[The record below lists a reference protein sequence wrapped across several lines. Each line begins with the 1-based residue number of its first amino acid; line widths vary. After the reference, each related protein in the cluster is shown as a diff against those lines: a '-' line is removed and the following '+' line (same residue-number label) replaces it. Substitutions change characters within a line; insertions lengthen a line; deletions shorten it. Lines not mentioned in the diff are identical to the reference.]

1 MRKFIKGCI
10 IAGVACV
17 FIGGGIT
24 AVSMS
29 LGGSLLDVL
38 PQQAARWK
46 EELGNVTQQEFWS
59 NNMFLYDY
67 NPADFTDQGEQVY
80 TASGIKELSGVITA
94 GKVVI
99 REDDLPGDEITI
111 FCNKDGSYYNIEED
125 DGELKLN
132 SYPGDSGSDRDLLFT
147 IHIPKDYRFS
157 SVDIK
162 LKRSRKI
169 IGKTDSDVVLIADVL
184 LADEMKL
191 EAKAGLIKVN
201 RGNAGELTLE
211 TEAGAVEFSGA
222 ATGDISAKCQA
233 GAIELQLD
241 GKKED
246 YDYDVRCKL
255 GAIELGDEEIAVLGS
270 KKKIDNGS
278 GRTMDLDCEVG
289 SIEVDFINQV

>member
-46 EELGNVTQQEFWS
+46 EELGNVTQPEFWS

-184 LADEMKL
+184 LADEMNL
-191 EAKAGLIKVN
+191 EAKAGFIKVN

-222 ATGDISAKCQA
+222 ATGDISAQCQA

-246 YDYDVRCKL
+246 YNYDVRCKL

-278 GRTMDLDCEVG
+278 GKTMDLDCEVG